1 MSWLI
6 DIMKQGM
13 DFFYQLTG
21 NYGISIILLT
31 LIIKMI
37 TLPLTFSQTKQMKK
51 MQELQPQIKAIQEKH
66 KNNPEKANKETLALW
81 KENKVNPASGC
92 LPLILQLPFFIAF
105 FNVLNNY
112 AYVGATAFLW
122 IQDITSPDP
131 YYIMPLLAAGSTY
144 LQMKFT
150 TASGDST
157 QKNMALMMPMV
168 IGVMS
173 LRFAAGLT
181 IYWVSNNLFTMVQ
194 QILTPKPAAPVA
206 KGESK

>member
-13 DFFYQLTG
+13 DFFFQLTG
-21 NYGISIILLT
+21 NYGVSIILLT
-31 LIIKMI
+31 LIIKVI

-51 MQELQPQIKAIQEKH
+51 MQELQPQLKQIQEKH
-66 KNNPEKANKETLALW
+66 KSNPEKVNKETLALW

-92 LPLILQLPFFIAF
+92 LPLLLQLPFFIAF
-105 FNVLNNY
+105 FNMINNY
-112 AYVGATAFLW
+112 VYAGATQFLW

-131 YYIMPLLAAGSTY
+131 YFIMPILAAATTY

-150 TASGDST
+150 TSSGDAS
-157 QKNMALMMPMV
+157 QKNMAVMMPMV

-173 LRFAAGLT
+173 IRFAAGLT
-181 IYWVSNNLFTMVQ
+181 IYWVSNNIFTMLQ
-194 QILTPKPAAPVA
+194 QMLTPKPAA
-206 KGESK
+206 KGD

>member
-13 DFFYQLTG
+13 DFFFQLTG
-21 NYGISIILLT
+21 NYGVSIIFLT
-31 LIIKMI
+31 LIIKVI

-51 MQELQPQIKAIQEKH
+51 MQELQPQIKEIQDKH
-66 KNNPEKANKETLALW
+66 KSNPEKANKETLALW

-92 LPLILQLPFFIAF
+92 LPLLLQLPFFIAF
-105 FNVLNNY
+105 FNVINNY
-112 AYVGATAFLW
+112 VYTGATQFLW
-122 IQDITSPDP
+122 IQDITIPDP
-131 YYIMPLLAAGSTY
+131 YYIMPILAAGTTY

-150 TASGDST
+150 TSSGEAS

-173 LRFAAGLT
+173 IRFAAGLT
-181 IYWVSNNLFTMVQ
+181 IYWVFNNVFTILQ
-194 QILTPKPAAPVA
+194 QLLTPKPAP
-206 KGESK
+206 KGD